1 MNEEIKV
8 LDPSLGT
15 TLKIHV
21 DAGLGNNLTL
31 DDVDFN
37 CKFFTNYNNKGMT
50 IAKGDAKMLPLG
62 DGTYL
67 AIVPTREVG
76 TGVYMMRLTAFLP
89 DTDVEGGF
97 REEVVTISTGIP
109 VK

>member
-1 MNEEIKV
+1 MEEEKV

-21 DAGLGNNLTL
+21 TAGLGNNYTL
-31 DDVDFN
+31 DDVDFS
-37 CKFFTNYNNKGMT
+37 CKFFTNYNNKG
-50 IAKGDAKMLPLG
+50 IVIDKGDAKMLPLG

-67 AIVPTREVG
+67 AVVPSREVG
-76 TGVYMMRLTAFLP
+76 TGVYMMRLTAFVP
-89 DTDVEGGF
+89 DMDVEGGL
-97 REEVVTISTGIP
+97 REEVVTISTGVP

>member
-1 MNEEIKV
+1 MDEKV

-21 DAGLGNNLTL
+21 NAELGNNLTL

-37 CKFFTNYNNKGMT
+37 CKFFTNYNNKGLT
-50 IAKGDAKMLPLG
+50 INKGEPRMLPLG
-62 DGTYL
+62 DGTYI
-67 AIVPTREVG
+67 AIVPSREVG

-89 DTDVEGGF
+89 DTDVEGGL